1 MDILTIPGEELNQ
14 YNIYSSVFELHQA
27 TALRNHT
34 SINCGFISVN
44 LQGNLFAEIK
54 KLFTFRISIKGFINF
69 LKTKKVSFISI
80 QDFNCVEASSFFVWS
95 GKFKTKY
102 QEQTTVGLRAY
113 EAYVKQFGK
122 PDIIHAHSRF
132 LTGGLIAQAIK
143 SKYGTPYVLT
153 EHSTYY
159 ARNLLTLEDKKQIQ
173 FVINNATKWICVSPQ
188 LGNLVTTMVVGLN
201 KTFEYVPNVVD
212 PMFENIMPNKLT
224 STNEPFVFINIASL
238 DEKKAQS
245 ILIEAFAKQFANN
258 KKCILYIAGTGPL
271 ETELKNF
278 VVAKGL
284 NNQVFFLGHLNR
296 NQISTYLQNCHA
308 FVLSSTYETFGVV
321 LIEALACGK
330 PVISTACGGPENIV
344 HEQNGYLIPTNNVEE
359 LGNAMLAMKNNY
371 HLFNMLQIREDCIAK
386 FGSVSFA
393 KQMQS
398 IYTKTSRTA

>member
-1 MDILTIPGEELNQ
+1 MHVLIIPGEELNER
-14 YNIYSSVFELHQA
+14 NTYSSVFELQQA
-27 TALRNHT
+27 NALKANT
-34 SINCGFISVN
+34 STLGFISIN
-44 LQGNLFAEIK
+44 LVGNLFECIK
-54 KLFTFRISIKGFINF
+54 KLFNFRISLQGFIRF
-69 LKTKKVSFISI
+69 LRSKQTVIAKI
-80 QDFNCVEASSFFVWS
+80 QHFNCVEAVSYFVWS

-173 FVINNATKWICVSPQ
+173 FVINNATQWICVSPQ

-212 PMFENIMPNKLT
+212 AMFENIIPNKLT

-258 KKCILYIAGTGPL
+258 KKCILYIAGKGPL
-271 ETELKNF
+271 ETELKNL

-296 NQISTYLQNCHA
+296 NEILTYLQNCHA

-330 PVISTACGGPENIV
+330 PVIATACGGPENIV

-359 LGNAMLAMKNNY
+359 LGNAMLAMTNNY
-371 HLFNMLQIREDCIAK
+371 HLFNSLQIREDCIAK
-386 FGSVSFA
+386 FGSISFA